1 MKRIV
6 SILALLLCMTCV
18 QAEEHMKFMGI
29 PLNGTISQ
37 FQAKLTAKGV
47 THDVA
52 GSKGLSAG
60 RRLFKGTFSGKRAE
74 IYVYFDEATK
84 IVYRAKAV
92 IESSEESLS
101 KQNYDYFVSMLSQK
115 YDDAEKKYGRQDSYE
130 TVTFLVPNN
139 NEYATY
145 TYLGSIDVYRSCYS
159 FTYCVHVDYTD
170 AINIV
175 KHENRNMEDL

>member
-1 MKRIV
+1 MKKILPLIV
-6 SILALLLCMTCV
+6 CMLMCLGI
-18 QAEEHMKFMGI
+18 QADEHLKFMGI
-29 PLNGTISQ
+29 PLDGTIAQ

-74 IYVYFDEATK
+74 IYVYYDEATK

-101 KQNYDYFVSMLSQK
+101 EQNYDYFVSMLSQK

-145 TYLGSIDVYRSCYS
+145 TYLGSIDVYRSSYS
-159 FTYCVHVDYTD
+159 FTYDVHVDYTD